1 MIKQQEEKRCETCD
15 CFITEEGCECRLVPC
30 SRCGDCYELFNM
42 THDEFHTDYWFENMS
57 FHHKLSEIL
66 CHNCNN
72 REIYEEEKEC
82 DDY

>member
-1 MIKQQEEKRCETCD
+1 
-15 CFITEEGCECRLVPC
+15 
-30 SRCGDCYELFNM
+30 
-42 THDEFHTDYWFENMS
+42 MS